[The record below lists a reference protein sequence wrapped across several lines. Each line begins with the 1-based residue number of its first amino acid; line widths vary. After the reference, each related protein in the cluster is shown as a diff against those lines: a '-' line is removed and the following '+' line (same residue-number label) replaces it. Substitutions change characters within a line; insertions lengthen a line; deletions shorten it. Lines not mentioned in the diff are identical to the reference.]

1 MSDLT
6 NQLATSISLGVDV
19 DKEDVLAIY
28 VSKQEDELKML
39 RDSANRLEES
49 HSKSIDK
56 FEKQLKK
63 LLDEECRGFFFSKAE
78 ALKTCL
84 AAMGK
89 HNTSY
94 KLSHNYS
101 ETVRSTDETVVLFA
115 CNFTVNSRSSYMD
128 NLEFTQEHVYR
139 GVKMGEVNSILN
151 AIDKTKEERSEARR
165 KSLDYTSKLR
175 DIPTIERKAR
185 ADIARYTLNQSS
197 AGKQL
202 LRGLE

>member
-6 NQLATSISLGVDV
+6 NQLATTISLGVDV

-63 LLDEECRGFFFSKAE
+63 LLDDECRGFFLSKAE
-78 ALKTCL
+78 ALKTCF

-89 HNTSY
+89 NNTSY
-94 KLSHNYS
+94 KLSHGYNESARS
-101 ETVRSTDETVVLFA
+101 EDETVVE
-115 CNFTVNSRSSYMD
+115 FTCEFKVNSRSSYMD
-128 NLEFTQEHVYR
+128 TIEFNQQHVYR
-139 GVKMGEVNSILN
+139 GIKMGEVNNILN
-151 AIDKTKEERSEARR
+151 AIEMTKQERSEARR
-165 KSLDYTSKLR
+165 KSLDYTAKLR

-185 ADIARYTLNQSS
+185 ADIARYTLNQSE

-202 LRGLE
+202 LEGLE

>member
-49 HSKSIDK
+49 HGKSITK
-56 FEKQLKK
+56 FESQLKK
-63 LLDEECRGFFFSKAE
+63 LLDEECRGFFISQAE
-78 ALKTCL
+78 ALKTCF

-89 HNTSY
+89 NNTSY
-94 KLSHNYS
+94 KLSHEYNS
-101 ETVRSTDETVVLFA
+101 AVRSTDETVVEFT
-115 CNFTVNSRSSYMD
+115 CNFKVNSRDAYMD
-128 NLEFTQEHVYR
+128 TIKFTREEVYR
-139 GVKMGEVNSILN
+139 GVKMNEVNSILN
-151 AIDKTKEERSEARR
+151 AIDKTKEERSETRR

-185 ADIARYTLNQSS
+185 ADIARYTLNQSD

-202 LRGLE
+202 LKGLE